1 MSKISRITC
10 SYTSYVE
17 FNIPREVRSFL
28 LSPEDNTED
37 VWGNPGSWYIKW
49 ATLHYTNEE
58 GEEETIQGE
67 IFESDYKEHDSLEV
81 SDSSADEEEE
91 EEEEEDEDEQDESEE
106 EEESSK

>member
-17 FNIPREVRSFL
+17 FNIPKELRSFL

-58 GEEETIQGE
+58 GEEETIEGE
-67 IFESDYKEHDSLEV
+67 IFESDYKQHESLEV
-81 SDSSADEEEE
+81 SDSSSSSEQSET
-91 EEEEEDEDEQDESEE
+91 EEEDSEDESEE
-106 EEESSK
+106 EK